1 MVGHSKYERVAV
13 TCARTK
19 QIVTLHL
26 AALGQVVQSWVNPG
40 LVQKLNLDVK
50 PFKGKFSLIH
60 VVYNSMIP
68 CSKKNKKIIQKKNAF
83 EQTKKKPAL
92 KFNPRTLE

>member
-13 TCARTK
+13 TCTRTK

>member
-1 MVGHSKYERVAV
+1 MVGHSKYECVAV
-13 TCARTK
+13 TCTRTK

-40 LVQKLNLDVK
+40 LVQKLNLDMK

-60 VVYNSMIP
+60 VVCNSMIP
-68 CSKKNKKIIQKKNAF
+68 CSKKNKKIIQKKMHLN
-83 EQTKKKPAL
+83 KRKRNL
-92 KFNPRTLE
+92 H

>member
-13 TCARTK
+13 TCTRTK

-40 LVQKLNLDVK
+40 LVQKLNLDMK

-68 CSKKNKKIIQKKNAF
+68 CSKKNKKIIQKKCIWTN
-83 EQTKKKPAL
+83 EKETCIKI
-92 KFNPRTLE
+92 

>member
-1 MVGHSKYERVAV
+1 MTSHSCMVGHSKYERVAV
-13 TCARTK
+13 TYMYPYKADCHIAP
-19 QIVTLHL
+19 V

-40 LVQKLNLDVK
+40 LVQRLNLDMK

-68 CSKKNKKIIQKKNAF
+68 CSKKNKKNFPKKMHLNKRKRN
-83 EQTKKKPAL
+83 QH
-92 KFNPRTLE
+92 

>member
-13 TCARTK
+13 TCTRTK

-40 LVQKLNLDVK
+40 LVQKLNLDMK
-50 PFKGKFSLIH
+50 PFKGK
-60 VVYNSMIP
+60 V
-68 CSKKNKKIIQKKNAF
+68 
-83 EQTKKKPAL
+83 
-92 KFNPRTLE
+92 

>member
-13 TCARTK
+13 TCTRTK

-40 LVQKLNLDVK
+40 LVQKLNLDMK

-68 CSKKNKKIIQKKNAF
+68 CSKKNKKNYP
-83 EQTKKKPAL
+83 KKKMHL
-92 KFNPRTLE
+92 NKRKRNLH

>member
-13 TCARTK
+13 TCTHTK

-40 LVQKLNLDVK
+40 LVQKLNLDMK

-68 CSKKNKKIIQKKNAF
+68 CSKKNKTIIPKKCIWTNEKETCIKI
-83 EQTKKKPAL
+83 
-92 KFNPRTLE
+92 

>member
-1 MVGHSKYERVAV
+1 M
-13 TCARTK
+13 
-19 QIVTLHL
+19 
-26 AALGQVVQSWVNPG
+26 
-40 LVQKLNLDVK
+40 K

>member
-13 TCARTK
+13 TCTRTK

-40 LVQKLNLDVK
+40 LVQKLNLDMK
-50 PFKGKFSLIH
+50 HFKGKFSLIH

-68 CSKKNKKIIQKKNAF
+68 CSKKNKKIIQKKCI
-83 EQTKKKPAL
+83 
-92 KFNPRTLE
+92 

>member
-13 TCARTK
+13 TCTRKK

-40 LVQKLNLDVK
+40 LVQKLNLDMK
-50 PFKGKFSLIH
+50 PFKGKFNLIH

-68 CSKKNKKIIQKKNAF
+68 CSKKNKKNYPKKNAF

>member
-13 TCARTK
+13 TCTRTK
-19 QIVTLHL
+19 QIVILHL

-40 LVQKLNLDVK
+40 LVQKLNLDMK

-68 CSKKNKKIIQKKNAF
+68 CSKKNKKIIQKNAS
-83 EQTKKKPAL
+83 EQMKKKPAL

>member
-13 TCARTK
+13 TCTRTK

-40 LVQKLNLDVK
+40 LVQNLNLDMK
-50 PFKGKFSLIH
+50 PFKG
-60 VVYNSMIP
+60 
-68 CSKKNKKIIQKKNAF
+68 IIQ
-83 EQTKKKPAL
+83 
-92 KFNPRTLE
+92 FNSCCLQFNDLML